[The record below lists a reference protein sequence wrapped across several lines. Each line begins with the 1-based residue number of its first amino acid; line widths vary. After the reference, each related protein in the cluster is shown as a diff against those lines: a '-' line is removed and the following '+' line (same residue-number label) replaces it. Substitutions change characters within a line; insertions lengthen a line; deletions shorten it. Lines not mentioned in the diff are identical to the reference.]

1 MSAGNLLNRLF
12 DFRLLR
18 RILGL
23 AAPFRKQFYG
33 AMVLA
38 VLLALF
44 SVLSPALIK
53 ITIDDYVM
61 AGNMQMLYVMTA
73 VMFGAIVL
81 QSALSYVFTFLSGWL
96 GQNIILRLRTT
107 VFGHLVKSNV
117 SFFDRTPIG
126 TATTR
131 TINDVETIN
140 DVFAEG
146 IITIVS
152 DLLTIIAVM
161 AFMIYTS
168 WKLTLAALVVMPILL
183 VAAYFFKEG
192 IRSSFTDVRNQV
204 ARLNAFL
211 QEHITGMHI
220 VQLFNAGGVEFD
232 KFKTINAAHRDA
244 NIRSIFYYSV
254 FFPVVEIISSLAVG
268 TLMWYWAHA
277 YLAEE
282 ATLGQLNAFILCI
295 NLLFRPIRMLA
306 DKFNTLQMG
315 MVAAERVFKLTD
327 DAALIQ
333 PSGTKPLQRLGGKLE
348 YRNVWFAYNE
358 GQDILKSISFA
369 VEPGTTLAIVG
380 ATGSGKSSLIQTL
393 LRNYEIRSG
402 CILIDGVDIRE
413 YDVYDLRRHIGLVL
427 QDVFLFSGSIY
438 DNITLYNSEIT
449 REKVIEAARLCGAHD
464 FIMQLPNGYDQNVM
478 ERGSTLSLGQRQL
491 ISFVR
496 AILTNPQILILDE
509 ATSSI
514 DTHSE
519 QLIQRAVAKVVE
531 GRTAIV
537 IAHRLST
544 IRSADKILVMQRGEI
559 VEHGSHDEL
568 IERNGQYASMY
579 RMQLAETA
587 D

>member
-1 MSAGNLLNRLF
+1 MAAGKLLHRIF
-12 DFRLLR
+12 DFRLFR
-18 RILGL
+18 RILAL
-23 AAPFRKQFYG
+23 ANPFRKQFYI
-33 AMVLA
+33 AMGLA
-38 VLLALF
+38 VALALL

-61 AGNMQMLYVMTA
+61 AGDMQMLYVMTA
-73 VMFGAIVL
+73 AMLAAILL
-81 QSALSYVFTFLSGWL
+81 QAGLSYIFTYISGWL
-96 GQNIILRLRTT
+96 GQNIILRLRSN

-126 TATTR
+126 TTTTR
-131 TINDVETIN
+131 TISDVETIN

-152 DLLTIIAVM
+152 DLLTIVAVM
-161 AFMIYTS
+161 TFMIYTS
-168 WKLTLAALVVMPILL
+168 WKLTLAALVVMPVLL

-192 IRSSFTDVRNQV
+192 IRKSFTDVRNQV

-220 VQLFNAGGVEFD
+220 VQLFNAGNIEFK
-232 KFKTINAAHRDA
+232 KFQDINAAHRDA

-268 TLMWYWAHA
+268 TLMWYWAHE
-277 YLAEE
+277 YLGER
-282 ATLGQLNAFILCI
+282 ATLGQLNAFIMCI

-327 DAALIQ
+327 DNDLVQ
-333 PSGTKPLQRLGGKLE
+333 PTGKKITARINGHIE
-348 YRNVWFAYNE
+348 FKNVRFAYNE
-358 GQDILKSISFA
+358 GHEVLKGISFD
-369 VEPGTTLAIVG
+369 VESGTTLAIVG
-380 ATGSGKSSLIQTL
+380 ATGSGKSSLIQIL
-393 LRNYEIRSG
+393 LRNYEIQSG
-402 CILIDGVDIRE
+402 AILIDGVDIRE
-413 YDVYDLRRHIGLVL
+413 YDVYELRKHIGLVL

-438 DNITLYNSEIT
+438 DNITLYNPNIS
-449 REKVIEAARLCGAHD
+449 RERVIEAAKLCGVHD
-464 FIMQLPNGYDQNVM
+464 FIMQLPNGYDQDVM

-496 AILTNPQILILDE
+496 AMLTNPQVLILDE

-514 DTHSE
+514 DTQSE
-519 QLIQRAVAKVVE
+519 MLIQHAVTKVVE

-544 IRSADKILVMQRGEI
+544 IRKADKILVMQRGEI
-559 VEHGSHDEL
+559 IEHGTHDEL
-568 IERNGQYASMY
+568 LQMNGHYASMY
-579 RMQLAETA
+579 RMQLAEEV
-587 D
+587 

>member
-1 MSAGNLLNRLF
+1 MAAGNLLNRVF
-12 DFRLLR
+12 DFRLFR

-23 AAPFRKQFYG
+23 AAPFKKQFYI
-33 AMVLA
+33 AMTLA
-38 VLLALF
+38 VLLALL

-61 AGNMQMLYVMTA
+61 AGDMQMLYVMTA
-73 VMFGAIVL
+73 AMLAAILL
-81 QSALSYVFTFLSGWL
+81 QASLSYVFTYVSGWL
-96 GQNIILRLRTT
+96 GQNIILRLRSN

-117 SFFDRTPIG
+117 SFFDKTPIG
-126 TATTR
+126 TTTTR
-131 TINDVETIN
+131 TISDVETIN

-152 DLLTIIAVM
+152 DLLTIVAVM
-161 AFMIYTS
+161 TFMIYTS
-168 WKLTLAALVVMPILL
+168 WRLTLAALVVMPVLL

-192 IRSSFTDVRNQV
+192 IRKSFTDVRNQV

-220 VQLFNAGGVEFD
+220 VQLFNAGDIEFK
-232 KFKTINAAHRDA
+232 KFKDINAAHRDA

-268 TLMWYWAHA
+268 TLMWYWAHE
-277 YLAEE
+277 YLGER
-282 ATLGQLNAFILCI
+282 ATLGQLNAFIMCI

-327 DAALIQ
+327 DAALVQ
-333 PSGTKPLQRLGGKLE
+333 PTGTKHARKIEGRIEFK
-348 YRNVWFAYNE
+348 NVRFAYNE
-358 GQDILKSISFA
+358 GHDVLKGISFN

-380 ATGSGKSSLIQTL
+380 ATGSGKSSLIQIL
-393 LRNYEIRSG
+393 LRNYEIHSG
-402 CILIDGVDIRE
+402 AILIDGVDIRE
-413 YDVYDLRRHIGLVL
+413 YDVYDLRKHIGLVL

-438 DNITLYNSEIT
+438 DNITLYNPSIS
-449 REKVIEAARLCGAHD
+449 RERVIEAAKLCGVHD
-464 FIMQLPNGYDQNVM
+464 FIMQLPNGYDQDVM

-496 AILTNPQILILDE
+496 AMLTKPQVLILDE

-514 DTHSE
+514 DTQSE
-519 QLIQRAVAKVVE
+519 MLIQHAVAKVVE

-544 IRSADKILVMQRGEI
+544 IRKADKILVMQRGEI
-559 VEHGSHDEL
+559 IEHGSHDEL
-568 IERNGQYASMY
+568 MEANGHYASMY
-579 RMQLAETA
+579 RMQLAEEV
-587 D
+587 